1 MRTPSSTDAFI
12 LHSGGGG
19 AEEPPGA
26 PGGGRLDPAAILAP
40 GHRGGFWSGSA
51 VLAPL
56 LSGRPGGR
64 RQQRQVVCAGA
75 APMEWEPAQA
85 VGILQRCRQPAA
97 PALRQQ
103 QDAQQGQDGEG
114 GEDDVLQEKATLGL
128 QGSQGGCGLAQEA
141 GPQHEAQPGPP
152 AESARCWEGG
162 GAWGLWGKP
171 NPKVFV
177 EKVLLPILEQILFFS
192 LGNEKQAPPPRGCVL
207 SGGYLNSAPPPPRAS
222 VTSVPHVPGKS
233 WSEAW
238 GWRMEDGP
246 EPARVACTS
255 PDHRGEYLRSKE
267 VAESRHG
274 LGGQEAQDREGRHG
288 PFWQVWG

>member
-192 LGNEKQAPPPRGCVL
+192 LGNEKQAPPPPGLCRLWGL
-207 SGGYLNSAPPPPRAS
+207 SQLCPPTSTRFCNQCPPCPWEEL
-222 VTSVPHVPGKS
+222 V
-233 WSEAW
+233 
-238 GWRMEDGP
+238 
-246 EPARVACTS
+246 
-255 PDHRGEYLRSKE
+255 
-267 VAESRHG
+267 
-274 LGGQEAQDREGRHG
+274 
-288 PFWQVWG
+288 